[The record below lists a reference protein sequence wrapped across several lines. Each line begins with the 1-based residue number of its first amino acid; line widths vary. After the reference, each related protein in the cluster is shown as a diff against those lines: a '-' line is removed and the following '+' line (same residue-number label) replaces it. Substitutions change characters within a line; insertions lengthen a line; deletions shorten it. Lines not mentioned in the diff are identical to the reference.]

1 MKNIKLLIFLPLL
14 CLIFTAC
21 TSKAQTDVIDS
32 NSKDISELLKTLI
45 QKEKEINELNKK
57 LENCKEQKTKKWK
70 K

>member
-1 MKNIKLLIFLPLL
+1 MKKITLLIISLFTIFLLNG
-14 CLIFTAC
+14 C

-57 LENCKEQKTKKWK
+57 LELCKEQKTKK
-70 K
+70 

>member
-1 MKNIKLLIFLPLL
+1 MKKISLLIISILTIFLLNG
-14 CLIFTAC
+14 C

-57 LENCKEQKTKKWK
+57 LELCKEQKTKK
-70 K
+70 

>member
-1 MKNIKLLIFLPLL
+1 MKKISLLIIS
-14 CLIFTAC
+14 IFTIFFLNGC

-57 LENCKEQKTKKWK
+57 LENCKEQKTKK
-70 K
+70 